1 MKFII
6 NQDGFIKLE
15 SITDNSGKII
25 KFSIKSNKLLT
36 VQQISAFKL
45 KEKEMF
51 IKDFSIVKSYEKKNE
66 LEAFIYKHK

>member
-25 KFSIKSNKLLT
+25 KFSIKSSKLLT

-66 LEAFIYKHK
+66 LEAFIYKQK